1 MVISRGFG
9 WAEPRTRS
17 TGRDKDQSDGYF
29 GMPEVPDQEMGG
41 LLAPQVSRLFSQPGT
56 KPGKGG
62 EAAAVNPSPM

>member
-1 MVISRGFG
+1 
-9 WAEPRTRS
+9 
-17 TGRDKDQSDGYF
+17 
-29 GMPEVPDQEMGG
+29 MPEVPDQEMGG